1 MTYYRNAFLLSSI
14 VVLASCGGQHS
25 HEETSAPD
33 PAQQTCTYT
42 YNADSSRVIWTAFKT
57 TEKVGVSGTFNEVKV
72 NGTQQA
78 QSVVEAMQSASFVI
92 PVAGVNTTN
101 PDRDKKIM
109 EHFFGTMA
117 STTELTGS
125 VVSLDATTANVA
137 ISMNGVTDTVK
148 MDVVITD
155 SKIALSAVIELANW
169 SAQPSVDALNKVCFD
184 LHKGADGVSKLWPE
198 VKLEVSTTLNKAC
211 Q

>member
-1 MTYYRNAFLLSSI
+1 MTYFKNVLLLSS
-14 VVLASCGGQHS
+14 VVTLASCGGHN

-42 YNADSSRVIWTAFKT
+42 YNPDSTLVNWTAFKT
-57 TEKVGVSGTFNEVKV
+57 TEKIGVSGTFNEVRIS
-72 NGTQQA
+72 GTQVA
-78 QSVVEAMQSASFVI
+78 QTVEEAMQSASFVI

-109 EHFFGTMA
+109 EHFFGTMVA
-117 STTELTGS
+117 TSDLTGS
-125 VVSLDATTANVA
+125 VVSLDALTAQVA

-148 MDVVITD
+148 MDVAITEGR
-155 SKIALSAVIELANW
+155 IALSGVIELGDW
-169 SAQPSVDALNKVCFD
+169 SAQPNVDALNKVCYD

-198 VKLEVSTTLNKAC
+198 VKLEVSTTLNKNC